1 MMALRDAVS
10 HAIRAPWLRHH
21 QLVPGRQGLSLDHQK
36 RLTVRAHV
44 LRIWKGMR
52 MTRLTLVVR

>member
-10 HAIRAPWLRHH
+10 HAIRASWLRHH
-21 QLVPGRQGLSLDHQK
+21 RLVPGRQGLSLDHQK
-36 RLTVRAHV
+36 RLTIRAHV